1 MRWPGPRDPIPA
13 NMRQVLALPFACE
26 PGTAFQYKPD
36 PQIIVY
42 LLEEIYHESITEL
55 FRSRLLS
62 CFSSRACE
70 WDREDVQGMRLSLP
84 LLNELGQLMLN
95 RGVLGGK
102 RIFSEEYHAQ
112 MVTEYSA
119 GGFPEC
125 LPYGLSWWLD
135 RSSSVPHYSAC
146 GFGGQKL
153 VIVPQ
158 QQKIISVL
166 CDMDAPHPQVQSIV
180 DAELQQ

>member
-84 LLNELGQLMLN
+84 LLNELGRLMLN
-95 RGVLGGK
+95 QGCWAENGSFLRNTMRRWSRNTLPGAF
-102 RIFSEEYHAQ
+102 R
-112 MVTEYSA
+112 SA
-119 GGFPEC
+119 F
-125 LPYGLSWWLD
+125 
-135 RSSSVPHYSAC
+135 RTA
-146 GFGGQKL
+146 
-153 VIVPQ
+153 
-158 QQKIISVL
+158 
-166 CDMDAPHPQVQSIV
+166 
-180 DAELQQ
+180 